1 LRAIQRA
8 NDRQKALA
16 SHGVPASDARLPLV
30 LTDLRRVS
38 TLEGRVL
45 SHGEDEGTGRSFMM
59 LEGADAQVHCLYH
72 TDEMAAARSRGEL
85 RANSFVRLRKLFVNG
100 RPLLEVEDL
109 GHSERILGDRGHLG
123 ETAKRLI
130 RRGVTPVDAGW
141 DGWLGRYQKAL
152 LQVARDLEQH
162 QVHREYV
169 RRPRRDRSQS
179 LGR

>member
-1 LRAIQRA
+1 MQRA

-30 LTDLRRVS
+30 MTDLRRVS

-45 SHGEDEGTGRSFMM
+45 SHSEDEGTGRSFML
-59 LEGADAQVHCLYH
+59 LEGADAQVHWLYH

-85 RANSFVRLRKLFVNG
+85 RANSFIRLRKLFVNG
-100 RPLLEVEDL
+100 RPLVEVDDM
-109 GHSERILGDRGHLG
+109 GHSERILGDRSHLE
-123 ETAKRLI
+123 ETARRLI
-130 RRGVTPVDAGW
+130 RRGVTPADARW

-152 LQVARDLEQH
+152 LQVATDLEQ
-162 QVHREYV
+162 QRGPREHG